1 MYCFTTIPRA
11 AASGSKR
18 HSGQLT
24 RKSCQIS
31 TEKRPNQTLLV
42 IGQLVVGLLLGGVA
56 VSERGILGVTEPCGG
71 LLCLGGVTFCKS
83 YGQQPVSPRFLRL

>member
-31 TEKRPNQTLLV
+31 AEKRPNQTLLV
-42 IGQLVVGLLLGGVA
+42 IGQLVVGLSLGGVA
-56 VSERGILGVTEPCGG
+56 VSKKAHSP
-71 LLCLGGVTFCKS
+71 S
-83 YGQQPVSPRFLRL
+83 YGAVWRVFVSWRRHIL